1 MTALFAIPMP
11 TGGRRPLRCGFSLV
25 ELLVASMLSLLVMGS
40 VAALFAEFGRSVSDG
55 RAMTELNTRTR
66 NAAWRL
72 RQDLAGLTCV
82 PASRVPVEANA
93 GYFHVIEG
101 SNNSAT
107 GDWDD
112 ILALTTSSPSAPFLG
127 RLAGADGFE
136 SPVAEV
142 IWFCEDSGAR
152 YKSQILYNLHRRQLL
167 VAATPDAGSFADNPF
182 FGGGN
187 PTAVWAAS
195 DLSYGQHANSLSDLS
210 KRANR
215 FLGGSP
221 PTAPPWNKKLIGT
234 REGEDV
240 ILGNV
245 VAFDVNIIRSGAST
259 PTDETFETRHDGPA
273 REEGNAATQPLR
285 GVVVQIRCLEPSSGQ
300 VRELKVVQSFNAL

>member
-1 MTALFAIPMP
+1 MSTSFAIPRP
-11 TGGRRPLRCGFSLV
+11 TGGTTPLRRGFSLV

-72 RQDLAGLTCV
+72 RQDLSGLTCL
-82 PASRVPVEANA
+82 PAPRVPIEANA

-101 SNNSAT
+101 SNSSAT

-112 ILALTTSSPSAPFLG
+112 VLAFTTSSPSSPFAG

-142 IWFCEDSGAR
+142 IWFCESSGTS
-152 YKSQILYNLHRRQLL
+152 YKGTTLYNLHRRQLL
-167 VAATPDAGSFADNPF
+167 VAATPDAGSFAANPF
-182 FGGGN
+182 FGGSR
-187 PTAVWAAS
+187 TAVWATS
-195 DLSYGQHANSLSDLS
+195 DLSFGQHANGLSDLS
-210 KRANR
+210 IRANR
-215 FLGGSP
+215 FLGD
-221 PTAPPWNKKLIGT
+221 PTPSAPLSGKKLIGT

-245 VAFDVNIIRSGAST
+245 VAFNVTIIRSGTSAAANGS
-259 PTDETFETRHDGPA
+259 FETSHDGLP

-300 VRELKVVQSFNAL
+300 IRELKVVHSFSAL